1 MQRTLNTP
9 LHNNTMGLFFDSP
22 KPRVTKKE
30 FQKVRSVLMSKGFH
44 PHDITEAEEVFHAD
58 FDNDGTSGSGIT
70 TKEID
75 NGIAWLK
82 QNIGK
87 HRLSE
92 QKIDILES
100 ALRGKL

>member
-1 MQRTLNTP
+1 MI
-9 LHNNTMGLFFDSP
+9 FFFNSP

-30 FQKVRSVLMSKGFH
+30 FQKVRSILLSKGFH
-44 PHDITEAEEVFHAD
+44 PLDITEAEEVFHAD

-70 TKEID
+70 SKEID
-75 NGIAWLK
+75 AGIMWLK

-92 QKIDILES
+92 NKIEILEH